1 MEVKAFFDK
10 DTRRYH
16 RLLIDGEEVKG
27 TIYFVRDGERIPD
40 KLTISLETS
49 REKGINRKWP
59 SNPKQGIF
67 AKR

>member
-16 RLLIDGEEVKG
+16 RFLIDTEEIKG
-27 TIYFVRDGERIPD
+27 TIYFARDGERIPD

-49 REKGINRKWP
+49 KKAQE
-59 SNPKQGIF
+59 
-67 AKR
+67 